1 MRMARWRGATRMRMK
16 RREFLGITAVG
27 VAAELLARPS
37 WPAATPP
44 QDWRPDGVGSIARI
58 GVLTPAFDP
67 VPESEAWAMAPN
79 GISIHVARVQYQRGD
94 PRLFAEPSR
103 VDPAVESLA
112 AVKPRSIMYAF
123 TSSSYVLGT
132 GGDEALRTRLERV
145 AGGISVI
152 LAAEAASAAL
162 HAVNARRVAIVHPP
176 WFSEETNDR
185 GRTYFQRQGFAVV
198 SCARVLPLRDFQ
210 EVSPAE
216 VHRWAMTTVP
226 NEADALLIA
235 GNGLRAVGVI
245 EALEDALRRP
255 VLTANQVTFW
265 AALKAIENAPQ
276 VTQFGQLFKAAQ
288 Q

>member
-1 MRMARWRGATRMRMK
+1 MR
-16 RREFLGITAVG
+16 RRQFLGVTAVEM
-27 VAAELLARPS
+27 VAEPLARAS
-37 WPAATPP
+37 SLAPAPL

-58 GVLTPAFDP
+58 GILTPAFDP
-67 VPESEAWAMAPN
+67 VPESEAWAMAPK
-79 GISIHVARVQYQRGD
+79 GVSFHAARVPRRQGED
-94 PRLFAEPSR
+94 ARLFAEPSR
-103 VDPAVESLA
+103 VDSPVESLA

-123 TSSSYVLGT
+123 ASSSYVLGT

-145 AGGISVI
+145 AGGIPVI

-162 HAVNARRVAIVHPP
+162 HAVNAHRVAIVHPP

-185 GRTYFQRQGFAVV
+185 GRAYFQGQGFAVV

-216 VHRWAMTTVP
+216 VHRWATTTVP
-226 NEADALLIA
+226 KEAEALLIA

-245 EALEDALRRP
+245 EALEDTLRRP

-265 AALKAIENAPQ
+265 AALKGIENAPH
-276 VTQFGQLFKAAQ
+276 VTQFGQLFRAAQ
-288 Q
+288 RRA